1 MELDWS
7 NQEVVM
13 SMMRTGTLFLSVHL
27 LKY

>member
-13 SMMRTGTLFLSVHL
+13 SMMLTGTLFLSVHL